1 MCEIYSTN
9 TEKVRQVHPD
19 KSFNSMGLGSEASSN
34 SMVSS
39 MMSTDIFYQMPRNKS
54 LYRDQYEVKAGKWP
68 TKYNECVL
76 VLTQNGGISDYYL
89 YALNLRDPEELD
101 DMVDKFAK
109 EEEVIVPE
117 GESGYSYKD
126 VLGKKWWN

>member
-1 MCEIYSTN
+1 MPQIIYSTN

-39 MMSTDIFYQMPRNKS
+39 MMSTDIFYEIPPNKS

-76 VLTQNGGISDYYL
+76 VLTQNGGINNYIYMHL
-89 YALNLRDPEELD
+89 
-101 DMVDKFAK
+101 
-109 EEEVIVPE
+109 I
-117 GESGYSYKD
+117 
-126 VLGKKWWN
+126 